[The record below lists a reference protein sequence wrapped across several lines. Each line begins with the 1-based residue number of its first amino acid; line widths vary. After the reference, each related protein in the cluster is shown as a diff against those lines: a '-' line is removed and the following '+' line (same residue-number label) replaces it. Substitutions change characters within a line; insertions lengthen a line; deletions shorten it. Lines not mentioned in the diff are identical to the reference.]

1 MSKSWVCVK
10 KCPACGGSLVVSFHY
25 SFSRDYTITS
35 KGVLSK
41 RHFRSVE
48 SPVDCVTTACFDCGA
63 EWSQDEV
70 MIMDDRVF
78 LAFHR
83 DGEEATRSGK
93 ERLP

>member
-41 RHFRSVE
+41 RHSGRSKAPLTALLR
-48 SPVDCVTTACFDCGA
+48 PVLTA
-63 EWSQDEV
+63 V
-70 MIMDDRVF
+70 
-78 LAFHR
+78 L
-83 DGEEATRSGK
+83 SGRK
-93 ERLP
+93 MK